1 MTKYLRFHDFAIDIW
16 ISVVWK
22 KGRQGRRR
30 WWLQNDAC
38 TVPGFDYRISSLAIS
53 TLHAK
58 RGKEGTIDLKFLLS
72 ITFFPFPPPF
82 PRLVHALY
90 FQLTFLVT
98 HSWTITRALFLQWK
112 IEKSKLP
119 FKNQRNIDYKYPLGQ
134 FQANFRTAKANRLIT
149 ISISSL
155 NFSLPPGLQKKK
167 KIVPSKK
174 KNNK

>member
-72 ITFFPFPPPF
+72 ITFFPFLPPF

-98 HSWTITRALFLQWK
+98 HSWTITRTLFLQWK

-119 FKNQRNIDYKYPLGQ
+119 FKNQRNIDYQVSTWLIPSE
-134 FQANFRTAKANRLIT
+134 FQNCKGESINNNFNFFAK
-149 ISISSL
+149 
-155 NFSLPPGLQKKK
+155 FFPPPGLQKKK

>member
-58 RGKEGTIDLKFLLS
+58 RGKERTIDLKFLLS

-98 HSWTITRALFLQWK
+98 HSWTITRTLFLQWK

-134 FQANFRTAKANRLIT
+134 FQANFRSAKANRLIT

>member
-82 PRLVHALY
+82 PRLAHALY

-98 HSWTITRALFLQWK
+98 HSWTITRTLFLQWK
-112 IEKSKLP
+112 IEKLKLP

>member
-98 HSWTITRALFLQWK
+98 HSWTITRTLFLQWK

-134 FQANFRTAKANRLIT
+134 FQANFRTANANRLIT

>member
-72 ITFFPFPPPF
+72 ITFFPFPPPCSCSLF
-82 PRLVHALY
+82 STNFFSHA
-90 FQLTFLVT
+90 FLNHYSHIIFT
-98 HSWTITRALFLQWK
+98 MKNREIEITVQ
-112 IEKSKLP
+112 KSKKYRLSSIHLVNS
-119 FKNQRNIDYKYPLGQ
+119 KRISELQRRID
-134 FQANFRTAKANRLIT
+134 
-149 ISISSL
+149 
-155 NFSLPPGLQKKK
+155 
-167 KIVPSKK
+167 
-174 KNNK
+174 